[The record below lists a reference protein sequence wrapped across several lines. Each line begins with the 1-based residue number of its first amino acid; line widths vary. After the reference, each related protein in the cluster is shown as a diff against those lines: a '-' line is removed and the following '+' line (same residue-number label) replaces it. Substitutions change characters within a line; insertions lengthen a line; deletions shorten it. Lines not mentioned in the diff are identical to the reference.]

1 MCLFVFSLD
10 VEKGKTDLKCS
21 HVLLFSTLCLNDPN
35 LGPYGGT
42 AGLLTT
48 SLTASLGSGK
58 TGKEHVDCLVEME
71 GEDAERIVSS
81 SCCSELP
88 Y

>member
-1 MCLFVFSLD
+1 M
-10 VEKGKTDLKCS
+10 
-21 HVLLFSTLCLNDPN
+21 LCLNYPN

-42 AGLLTT
+42 AGLVTT

-58 TGKEHVDCLVEME
+58 TGKDHVVDCLVEME

-81 SCCSELP
+81 SCCSEFS